1 MLYLNKTKFLH
12 IFFLRSVTQE
22 VTSQPPEVKDGK
34 REINV
39 LGAFEI
45 ALNVKTLFG
54 YVALP
59 GKGQHSFSSLL
70 NLDRSIQN

>member
-1 MLYLNKTKFLH
+1 MAA
-12 IFFLRSVTQE
+12 
-22 VTSQPPEVKDGK
+22 QPPEVKDGE

-59 GKGQHSFSSLL
+59 CKGQHSFSPLL
-70 NLDRSIQN
+70 NLERSIQN